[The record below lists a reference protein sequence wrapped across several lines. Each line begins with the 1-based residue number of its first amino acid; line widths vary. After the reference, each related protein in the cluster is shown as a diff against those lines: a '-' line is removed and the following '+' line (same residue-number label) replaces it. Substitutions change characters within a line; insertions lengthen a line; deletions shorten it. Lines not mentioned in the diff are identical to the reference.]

1 MGKYLI
7 LLFISFGLSLLLTP
21 LLGYLAVRWGVL
33 DIPNER
39 KIHGQPIP
47 RLGGMSIFIAFNL
60 LFLISQNFDFF
71 YFPPSF
77 LTKINYWWL
86 FTASLIVLA
95 VGAVDDFRS
104 LPPSHKLCFQI
115 ISALII
121 SLAAFKI
128 EGITFPFGNLDLG
141 IWSVPVTVLWV
152 VGITNSLNLSDG
164 LDGLAAGTGFIV
176 SLSIF
181 SIALINE
188 NIGSAL
194 IAIILAGAT
203 LGFLKYNF
211 HPAKIFLG
219 NSGSYYLGFMLSIL
233 SLYGNS
239 KDTTTVIILIPIL
252 LLGLPIMETILS
264 MLRRLLKSLRLVGTN
279 GNANHNRFFILD
291 QWSIFRAD
299 RDHIHHRLL
308 QLGFNH
314 SRAVIF
320 LYAISFILGALAFS
334 SVYFRNINQA
344 FLISAIGIA
353 SYVGIK
359 KLKYSEIHVLR
370 NGVLLP
376 LFDTPLI
383 SQRILKTSLDLT
395 FIAFSYYLAFFLRFE
410 GQIEPAIRKY
420 YLSTVP
426 LVLAVKLL
434 IFYLSGLYRGA
445 WQYAGVADLMR
456 VARAVLL
463 ASIAAGI
470 LLSIIPGFGI
480 ISWAALVIDFNLLF
494 FMVLGLRSSFRILE
508 HLHKF
513 AVSEGKKVLIYGVGM
528 DTLPALKEIIHNPRL
543 NLTPIGF
550 IDDDEQN
557 QGIQVGGYPVLGSL
571 DSLENILQNQGIAE
585 VIVSRN
591 DIPKERLSRLAD
603 ICRSHRIS
611 LRRFQT
617 QLEELFLVT

>member
-21 LLGYLAVRWGVL
+21 LLKYLAVRWGAM

-39 KIHGQPIP
+39 KIHGRPTP
-47 RLGGMSIFIAFNL
+47 RFGGISIFIAFNL
-60 LFLISQNFDFF
+60 VFLVSQNFDFF

-77 LTKINYWWL
+77 LTRINYWSL
-86 FTASLIVLA
+86 FMASLIILIIGV
-95 VGAVDDFRS
+95 VDDFRS
-104 LPPSHKLCFQI
+104 LPPSHKLFFQI
-115 ISALII
+115 IGALII
-121 SLAAFKI
+121 SLASYRI
-128 EGITFPFGNLDLG
+128 EGVTFPFGTLGLG
-141 IWSVPVTVLWV
+141 IWSVPATVLWV
-152 VGITNSLNLSDG
+152 VAITNSLNLLDG
-164 LDGLAAGTGFIV
+164 LDGLAAGTAFIV

-181 SIALINE
+181 CIALINE

-194 IAIILAGAT
+194 LSIILAGAT

-211 HPAKIFLG
+211 HPASIFLG
-219 NSGSYYLGFMLSIL
+219 NAGSYYLGFMLSIL
-233 SLYGNS
+233 SLHGNS

-279 GNANHNRFFILD
+279 GNTNHNGFFSLD
-291 QWSIFRAD
+291 RWSIFRAD

-320 LYAISFILGALAFS
+320 LYAISLILGALAFS

-344 FLISAIGIA
+344 LLISAIGMA

-359 KLKYSEIHVLR
+359 KLKYSEIQVLR

-383 SQRILKTSLDLT
+383 SQRILKSSLDMT

-410 GQIEPAIRKY
+410 GQLDPAFRKY

-463 ASIAAGI
+463 ACIASGI

-508 HLHKF
+508 HLHQF
-513 AVSEGKKVLIYGVGM
+513 AVSGAKKVLIYGVGM

-557 QGIQVGGYPVLGSL
+557 QGIQIDGYPVLGSL
-571 DSLENILQNQGIAE
+571 DSLENILQDQAIAE
-585 VIVSRN
+585 VIVSRS
-591 DIPKERLSRLAD
+591 DIPMQRLSRLAE
-603 ICRSHRIS
+603 ICRTHRIS

-617 QLEELFLVT
+617 HLEEVFLPV

>member
-1 MGKYLI
+1 MLKYLI
-7 LLFISFGLSLLLTP
+7 LFLMGLLTTILLTP
-21 LLGYLAVRWGVL
+21 LVRQSAVRLRVL
-33 DIPNER
+33 DFPSER
-39 KIHGQPIP
+39 KVHHQPTP
-47 RLGGMSIFIAFNL
+47 RLGGFSLFIAFNL
-60 LFLISQNFDFF
+60 VLIISCQFDFF
-71 YFPPSF
+71 YFPPRF
-77 LTKINYWWL
+77 LQDISYIWL
-86 FTASLIVLA
+86 FLAGAIVFGM
-95 VGAVDDFRS
+95 GAVDDFRS
-104 LPPSHKLCFQI
+104 LSPSHKLFFQI
-115 ISALII
+115 IAALII
-121 SLAAFKI
+121 SFTAFKI
-128 EGITFPFGNLDLG
+128 ERMTFPFGNLELG
-141 IWSVPVTVLWV
+141 IWSIPITVLWMV
-152 VGITNSLNLSDG
+152 AITNSLNLLDG
-164 LDGLAAGTGFIV
+164 LDGLAAGTAFIV
-176 SLSIF
+176 SVAIF
-181 SIALINE
+181 CIALINE
-188 NIGSAL
+188 SIGSAL
-194 IAIILAGAT
+194 ISVILAGAA

-233 SLYGNS
+233 SLHSNS

-252 LLGLPIMETILS
+252 LLGLPIMDTILS
-264 MLRRLLKSLRLVGTN
+264 MLRRLLKSLHLVGTN
-279 GNANHNRFFILD
+279 GNRNNNKFFILD
-291 QWSIFRAD
+291 RWPVFRAD

-320 LYAISFILGALAFS
+320 LYAISLILGALAFS

-344 FLISAIGIA
+344 FLIMAIGIA

-359 KLKYSEIHVLR
+359 KLKYSEIQVLR
-370 NGVLLP
+370 NGALLP

-410 GQIEPAIRKY
+410 GQLDPAIRKY

-445 WQYAGVADLMR
+445 WQYASVADLMR
-456 VARAVLL
+456 VARAVVL
-463 ASIAAGI
+463 ACIAAGI
-470 LLSIIPGFGI
+470 LLSMIPGFGV

-508 HLHKF
+508 HLHEF
-513 AVSEGKKVLIYGVGM
+513 AVSGGKKVLIYGVGM
-528 DTLPALKEIIHNPRL
+528 NTQPALKEIIHNPRL
-543 NLTPIGF
+543 NLTPVGF

-557 QGIQVGGYPVLGSL
+557 QGIQVDGYPVLGSL
-571 DSLENILQNQGIAE
+571 DSLENILQDHAIAE

-591 DIPKERLSRLAD
+591 DIPMERLSRLAE
-603 ICRSHRIS
+603 ICKSHRIS

-617 QLEELFLVT
+617 QLEKVFSPT